1 MLGLDAFS
9 GLSGDEVQARQ
20 QTTAKMIH
28 RIRRMVSQKWYPTI
42 ISERGSYGSG
52 ALRLVRERAKLIQGA
67 SRLFDPKLLWAEHA
81 IPAVCFAQ
89 RNIPWVETRMR
100 LGSPVHRGLRGMPTS
115 RSLIDR
121 SSDQRSCVANLL
133 GRRARRIRLGLL
145 PHSLR
150 PWTAIVIAALFAAL
164 PIYAAE
170 RCQSCH
176 PDEVKQYLR
185 TGMGRSLAQPDSD
198 QPSGVYYHG
207 HSGTTFHVE
216 LSDRGMVHRI
226 ERNGHEASYLID
238 YVIGSGNA
246 AFGYLVRVGDAIF
259 QSPIT
264 YYSELKTWGM
274 APGMERYSDPDF
286 TRPASAE
293 CLWCH
298 AGRPRPILGSV
309 NRYQSPPFDAEG
321 ISCDRCHGSP
331 DEHLQTPKAS
341 NIFNPAKA
349 APRERDSVCEQCHL
363 SGLARVLNPGQTFGS
378 FEPGHRLEEFW
389 SVFVGASD
397 DSDEHSR
404 FQVVSHVEQL
414 ALSRCAQ
421 SSGKE
426 LWCGSCHN
434 PHSASDNPAVE
445 ISRYC
450 MSCHEEDLSPSHVA
464 LANDCISCHM
474 RKRQSHDSGHSA
486 FTDHRI
492 SRQPAPSKPA
502 TEPRNLRPWKPQDG
516 PLARRNLGIAL
527 IRLGQ
532 SDSPAGDIERG
543 VRLLESVPSGRD
555 RDPSVLEAL
564 GTGLVLSGAP
574 AKGLGLL
581 RKAVQADPNRSLYR
595 NSLAAAWWNLGAGK
609 ASIREIERS
618 IRLEPRL
625 ESGYHMLSRVNL
637 ADGNRTKAMWA
648 WARLLEQRPRLLFA
662 REQLESLSDAQP
674 RQRNEED

>member
-1 MLGLDAFS
+1 
-9 GLSGDEVQARQ
+9 
-20 QTTAKMIH
+20 
-28 RIRRMVSQKWYPTI
+28 
-42 ISERGSYGSG
+42 
-52 ALRLVRERAKLIQGA
+52 
-67 SRLFDPKLLWAEHA
+67 
-81 IPAVCFAQ
+81 
-89 RNIPWVETRMR
+89 
-100 LGSPVHRGLRGMPTS
+100 MPTS
-115 RSLIDR
+115 RSLTDR
-121 SSDQRSCVANLL
+121 SSNRPLHGTYPL
-133 GRRARRIRLGLL
+133 GRRAHRTRIGHL
-145 PHSLR
+145 PHWPRS
-150 PWTAIVIAALFAAL
+150 WTVFVIAAWFAML
-164 PIYAAE
+164 PLYGAE

-185 TGMGRSLAQPDSD
+185 TGMGRSLAQPDPD

-226 ERNGHEASYLID
+226 ERSGHVASYLID

-293 CLWCH
+293 CLSCH
-298 AGRPRPILGSV
+298 AGRPRPIPGSV
-309 NRYQSPPFDAEG
+309 NRYESPPFDAEA

-331 DEHLQTPKAS
+331 DQHLQTPKAA

-378 FEPGHRLEEFW
+378 FEPGRPLEEFW
-389 SVFVGASD
+389 SVFVGARD
-397 DSDEHSR
+397 DADEHTR

-421 SSGKE
+421 LSGE
-426 LWCGSCHN
+426 QLWCGTCHN
-434 PHSASDNPAVE
+434 PHSSSGNPTVE
-445 ISRYC
+445 ISRNC
-450 MSCHEEDLSPSHVA
+450 MSCHEENLEPSHAA
-464 LANDCISCHM
+464 LENDCISCHM

-486 FTDHRI
+486 FTDHQIR
-492 SRQPAPSKPA
+492 RQPIPSRPV
-502 TEPRNLRPWKPQDG
+502 TEPRNLRPWKPQG
-516 PLARRNLGIAL
+516 GHLASRNLGIAL
-527 IRLGQ
+527 VRLGQ
-532 SDSPAGDIERG
+532 SESPAGDIERG
-543 VRLLESVPSGRD
+543 VQLLESAISGRD
-555 RDPSVLEAL
+555 RDPSALEAF

-574 AKGLGLL
+574 AKGLRAL

-609 ASIREIERS
+609 ASIREIEQS

-625 ESGYHMLSRVNL
+625 ESAYHMLSRVNL
-637 ADGNRTKAMWA
+637 ANGNRTEAMSA
-648 WARLLEQRPRLLFA
+648 WARLLEQRPRLVFA
-662 REQLESLSDAQP
+662 REQLKSLSDAQR
-674 RQRNEED
+674 RQPNGED